1 VLPTGVTG
9 IVPISEMMGDDA
21 EDTALLQASYLE
33 AKDYL
38 LSQKW
43 CLGIGE
49 MYFGAGLGDVVAV
62 FLVAIDPVPTDVD
75 EWLWVVVGDLP
86 PAYLVLDDCPTP
98 IEAVQTYISLM
109 QDWVDLARDG
119 VSSVDVIPVVVPAT
133 PENAELLQVRLD
145 FLSSFIVP
153 WLEAGPTVQ

>member
-1 VLPTGVTG
+1 MLPTGVTG